1 MPDTISTINTPN
13 TPANQPMDTRS
24 VAEFTEQAYLNY
36 AMYVIMD
43 RALPHIA
50 DGLKPVQR
58 RIVYAM
64 SELGLKA
71 SAKPK
76 KSARTVGDVLGK
88 YHPHGDSACYE
99 AMVLMAQP
107 FSYRYPLITGQGNWG
122 SPDDPKSFAAMRYT
136 EAKMSAYANT
146 LLTELGQGTVD
157 WQDNFDGSMQE
168 PVTLPARLPNILLN
182 GTTGIAVG
190 MATDIPPHNLT
201 EVVRAAIR
209 LLKNPDLSVK
219 QLTQSIPAPDLPTPA
234 EIITDKKDLQAM
246 YETGRGSYKMRA
258 TYHVDKKEKNLVIID
273 ALPYQVSGSK
283 IQEQIA
289 KLMTDKKLPWVT
301 DIHDESDHE
310 NACRIV
316 LELRSTR
323 VDVERVMSHLFA
335 STELESSYRVNLNV
349 IGLNGKPQ
357 VKNLKEILSEWLL
370 CRRTVVTRRLQYRL
384 DKIDK
389 RLHILAGLLIA
400 YLHIDEVIR
409 IIREEDDP
417 KAVLMTNYG
426 LSDIQA
432 NAILDIRLRQLAKLE
447 EIELKQEQ
455 SELESERATIQELL
469 DNPDSL
475 TQLMID
481 ELTADMKAHG
491 DERRSPVV
499 QRDEAQALKE
509 SDLVPSEPITA
520 ILSKAGWIRA
530 AKGHDVDAAGMSY
543 RSGDSYQAH
552 VNGKSNEKVYI
563 MDSTGRSY
571 SIDAHT
577 LASARGQG
585 DPLTSVLKPPSGARF
600 EQLLAG
606 DNEQRIILASSQ
618 GYGFINQL
626 GNLDTNQKS
635 GKNIIN
641 FADDA
646 HLLPINS
653 IDVLAN
659 KTDNDGK
666 LDAPDAHTNVSA
678 QDQIAVVTSA
688 GYLLIFALDELP
700 EQARGK
706 GNKLINLKEDEE
718 VVAVIPLHHDDS
730 LTITAGKRHVTLKP
744 MDLANYTG
752 KRGNRGGQLPRGFQN
767 VSGVEVV

>member
-1 MPDTISTINTPN
+1 MSDISNVPPSSAVIPN
-13 TPANQPMDTRS
+13 EAMDTRS

-58 RIVYAM
+58 RIIYAM
-64 SELGLKA
+64 SELGLK
-71 SAKPK
+71 STTKPK

-88 YHPHGDSACYE
+88 YHPHGDTACYE

-146 LLTELGQGTVD
+146 LLAELGQGTVD

-190 MATDIPPHNLT
+190 MATDIPPHNLN
-201 EVVRAAIR
+201 EVVRAAVR

-219 QLTQSIPAPDLPTPA
+219 QLTQSIPAPDLPTYA
-234 EIITDKKDLQAM
+234 EIITPKKDLQAM
-246 YETGRGSYKMRA
+246 YESGRGSYKMRA
-258 TYHVDKKEKNLVIID
+258 VYHVDKQEKNLVIID
-273 ALPYQVSGSK
+273 ALPYQVSGNK

-289 KLMTDKKLPWVT
+289 KLMMEKKLPWVV

-310 NACRIV
+310 NDCRIV

-323 VDVERVMSHLFA
+323 VDVDRVMSHLFA
-335 STELESSYRVNLNV
+335 STDLETSYRVNMNM
-349 IGLNGKPQ
+349 IGLDGKPQ
-357 VKNLKEILSEWLL
+357 VKNLKLILEEWLVS
-370 CRRTVVTRRLQYRL
+370 RRQVVTRRLLYRL

-409 IIREEDDP
+409 IIREEEDP
-417 KAVLMTNYG
+417 KMELMTRYD
-426 LSDIQA
+426 LSEIQA
-432 NAILDIRLRQLAKLE
+432 NAILDIRLRQLARLQ
-447 EIELKQEQ
+447 EIELRTEKE
-455 SELESERATIQELL
+455 ELEAERATIQELL
-469 DNPDSL
+469 DNADSL
-475 TQLMID
+475 TNLMIE
-481 ELTADMKAHG
+481 ELEADMKEHG
-491 DERRSPVV
+491 NNRMSPVV
-499 QRDEAQALKE
+499 EREEATALKE

-552 VNGKSNEKVYI
+552 VRGKSNEKIYI

-585 DPLTSVLKPPSGARF
+585 DPLTSVLKPASGANF

-606 DNEQRIILASSQ
+606 DDQQRILLASSQ
-618 GYGFINQL
+618 GYGFINSL
-626 GNLDTNQKS
+626 GNLETNQKA
-635 GKNIIN
+635 GKNVIN
-641 FADDA
+641 FNDDA
-646 HLLPINS
+646 KLLTIPY
-653 IDVLAN
+653 IDLVEEDKAE
-659 KTDNDGK
+659 D
-666 LDAPDAHTNVSA
+666 SA
-678 QDQIAVVTSA
+678 ETLVQDQIAVVTSA
-688 GYLLIFALDELP
+688 GYLLIFAIDELP
-700 EQARGK
+700 EQQRGK
-706 GNKLINLKEDEE
+706 GNKLINLKKGEE
-718 VVAVIPLHHDDS
+718 VTAVLPLHHEDS
-730 LTITAGKRHVTLKP
+730 LVVTAGKRHVTLKP
-744 MDLANYTG
+744 IDLVNYTG
-752 KRGNRGGQLPRGFQN
+752 KRGNRGSQLPRGFQN
-767 VSGVEVV
+767 VSDIRIAE

>member
-1 MPDTISTINTPN
+1 MPDIIDNDPTLLASE
-13 TPANQPMDTRS
+13 PMDSRS

-43 RALPHIA
+43 RALPNIA

-146 LLTELGQGTVD
+146 LLAELGQGTVD
-157 WQDNFDGSMQE
+157 WQDNFDGSLQE

-190 MATDIPPHNLT
+190 MATDIPPHNLN

-219 QLTQSIPAPDLPTPA
+219 QLTQSIPAPDLPTNA
-234 EIITDKKDLQAM
+234 EIITSKKDLQAM
-246 YETGRGSYKMRA
+246 YESGRGSYKMRA
-258 TYHVDKKEKNLVIID
+258 TFHIDPKEKNLVIID
-273 ALPYQVSGSK
+273 ALPYQVSGNK

-289 KLMTDKKLPWVT
+289 RLMTDKKLPWVV

-310 NACRIV
+310 NPCRIV
-316 LELRSTR
+316 LELKSTR

-335 STELESSYRVNLNV
+335 STDLESNYRVNMNM

-357 VKNLKEILSEWLL
+357 VKNLKEILEEWLVS
-370 CRRTVVTRRLQYRL
+370 RRSVVTRRVQFRL

-417 KAVLMTNYG
+417 KATLMQDYD
-426 LSDIQA
+426 LSEIQA

-447 EIELKQEQ
+447 EIELRSEQ
-455 SELESERATIQELL
+455 DELKAERAKLQEYL
-469 DNPDSL
+469 DNPESL
-475 TQLMID
+475 TRLMID
-481 ELTADMKAHG
+481 ELTADMKEHG
-491 DERRSPVV
+491 NERMSPLME
-499 QRDEAQALKE
+499 RDEAQALKE
-509 SDLVPSEPITA
+509 SDLIPSEPITA

-530 AKGHDVDAAGMSY
+530 AKGHEVDPQGMSY
-543 RSGDSYQAH
+543 RSGDAYQAY
-552 VNGKSNEKVYI
+552 VRGKSNEKIY
-563 MDSTGRSY
+563 
-571 SIDAHT
+571 
-577 LASARGQG
+577 
-585 DPLTSVLKPPSGARF
+585 LT
-600 EQLLAG
+600 
-606 DNEQRIILASSQ
+606 
-618 GYGFINQL
+618 
-626 GNLDTNQKS
+626 
-635 GKNIIN
+635 
-641 FADDA
+641 
-646 HLLPINS
+646 
-653 IDVLAN
+653 
-659 KTDNDGK
+659 
-666 LDAPDAHTNVSA
+666 
-678 QDQIAVVTSA
+678 
-688 GYLLIFALDELP
+688 
-700 EQARGK
+700 
-706 GNKLINLKEDEE
+706 
-718 VVAVIPLHHDDS
+718 
-730 LTITAGKRHVTLKP
+730 KRK
-744 MDLANYTG
+744 MM
-752 KRGNRGGQLPRGFQN
+752 K
-767 VSGVEVV
+767 

>member
-1 MPDTISTINTPN
+1 MPDIIDNDPTLLASE
-13 TPANQPMDTRS
+13 PMDSRS

-43 RALPHIA
+43 RALPNIA

-146 LLTELGQGTVD
+146 LLAELGQGTVD
-157 WQDNFDGSMQE
+157 WQDNFDGSLQE

-190 MATDIPPHNLT
+190 MATDIPPHNLN

-219 QLTQSIPAPDLPTPA
+219 QLTQSIPAPDLPTNA
-234 EIITDKKDLQAM
+234 EIITSKKDLQAM
-246 YETGRGSYKMRA
+246 YESGRGSYKMRA
-258 TYHVDKKEKNLVIID
+258 TFHIDPKEKNLVIID
-273 ALPYQVSGSK
+273 ALPYQVSGNK

-289 KLMTDKKLPWVT
+289 RLMTDKKLPWVV

-310 NACRIV
+310 NPCRIV
-316 LELRSTR
+316 LELKSTR

-335 STELESSYRVNLNV
+335 STDLESNYRVNMNM

-357 VKNLKEILSEWLL
+357 VKNLKEILEEWLV
-370 CRRTVVTRRLQYRL
+370 CRRSVVTRRVQFRL

-417 KAVLMTNYG
+417 KATLMQDYD
-426 LSDIQA
+426 LSEIQA

-447 EIELKQEQ
+447 EIELRSEQ
-455 SELESERATIQELL
+455 DELKAERAKLQEYL
-469 DNPDSL
+469 DNPESL
-475 TQLMID
+475 TRLMID
-481 ELTADMKAHG
+481 ELTADMKEHG
-491 DERRSPVV
+491 NERMSPLME
-499 QRDEAQALKE
+499 RDEAQALKE
-509 SDLVPSEPITA
+509 SDLIPSEPITA

-530 AKGHDVDAAGMSY
+530 AKGHEVDPQGMSY
-543 RSGDSYQAH
+543 RSGDAYQAY
-552 VNGKSNEKVYI
+552 VRGKSNEKIYVL
-563 MDSTGRSY
+563 DSTGRSY
-571 SIDAHT
+571 SIDAHN

-585 DPLTSVLKPPSGARF
+585 DPLTSVLKPPAGASF
-600 EQLLAG
+600 EQLLTG
-606 DNEQRIILASSQ
+606 SDDQRIILASSN
-618 GYGFINQL
+618 GYGFINTL
-626 GNLDTNQKS
+626 ANLDSNQKT
-635 GKNIIN
+635 GKKIIN
-641 FADDA
+641 LAADSQ
-646 HLLPINS
+646 LLPVAR
-653 IDVLAN
+653 IDAN
-659 KTDNDGK
+659 ITSSEDNAEK
-666 LDAPDAHTNVSA
+666 VTPDHV
-678 QDQIAVVTSA
+678 AVVTNA
-688 GYLLIFALDELP
+688 GYLLIFALDDLP

-706 GNKLINLKEDEE
+706 GNKMITLKGDEE
-718 VVAVIPLHHDDS
+718 VLAITPLSLQDS
-730 LTITAGKRHVTLKP
+730 LVITAGKRHVTLKP

-752 KRGNRGGQLPRGFQN
+752 TRGNRGGQLPRGFQN
-767 VSGVEVV
+767 VSSVEVG

>member
-1 MPDTISTINTPN
+1 MPDIIDND
-13 TPANQPMDTRS
+13 PALLASEPMDSRS

-43 RALPHIA
+43 RALPNIA

-157 WQDNFDGSMQE
+157 WQDNFDGSLQE

-190 MATDIPPHNLT
+190 MATDIPPHNLN

-209 LLKNPDLSVK
+209 LLKNPELSVK
-219 QLTQSIPAPDLPTPA
+219 QLTQSIPAPDLPTYA
-234 EIITDKKDLQAM
+234 EIITSKKDLQAM

-258 TYHVDKKEKNLVIID
+258 TFHIDPKEKNLVIID
-273 ALPYQVSGSK
+273 ALPYQVSGNK

-289 KLMTDKKLPWVT
+289 RLMTDKKLPWVV

-310 NACRIV
+310 NPCRIV
-316 LELRSTR
+316 LELKSTR

-335 STELESSYRVNLNV
+335 STDLESNYRVNMNM

-357 VKNLKEILSEWLL
+357 VKNLKEILEEWLVS
-370 CRRTVVTRRLQYRL
+370 RRSVVTRRVQFRL

-417 KAVLMTNYG
+417 KATLMQDYD

-447 EIELKQEQ
+447 EIELRSEQ
-455 SELESERATIQELL
+455 DELKAERAKLQEYL
-469 DNPDSL
+469 DNPESL
-475 TQLMID
+475 TRLMID
-481 ELTADMKAHG
+481 ELTADMKEHG
-491 DERRSPVV
+491 NERMSPLME
-499 QRDEAQALKE
+499 RDEAQALKE
-509 SDLVPSEPITA
+509 SDLIPSEPITA

-530 AKGHDVDAAGMSY
+530 AKGHEVDPQGMSY
-543 RSGDSYQAH
+543 RSGDAYQAY
-552 VNGKSNEKVYI
+552 VRGKSNEKIYVL
-563 MDSTGRSY
+563 DSTGRSY
-571 SIDAHT
+571 SIDAHN

-585 DPLTSVLKPPSGARF
+585 DPLTSVLKPPAGASF
-600 EQLLAG
+600 EQLLTG
-606 DNEQRIILASSQ
+606 SDDKRIILASSN
-618 GYGFINQL
+618 GYGFINTL
-626 GNLDTNQKS
+626 ANLDSNQKT
-635 GKNIIN
+635 GKKIIN
-641 FADDA
+641 LAADSQ
-646 HLLPINS
+646 LLPVAR
-653 IDVLAN
+653 IDAN
-659 KTDNDGK
+659 TTSSEDKAEKVT
-666 LDAPDAHTNVSA
+666 PDHV
-678 QDQIAVVTSA
+678 AVVTNA
-688 GYLLIFALDELP
+688 GYLLIFALDDLP

-706 GNKLINLKEDEE
+706 GNKMITLKGDEE
-718 VVAVIPLHHDDS
+718 VLAITPLSLEDS
-730 LTITAGKRHVTLKP
+730 LIITAGKRHVTLKP

-752 KRGNRGGQLPRGFQN
+752 TRGNRGGQLPRGFQN
-767 VSGVEVV
+767 VSSVAAG

>member
-1 MPDTISTINTPN
+1 MPDIIDNDPTLLASE
-13 TPANQPMDTRS
+13 PMDSRS

-43 RALPHIA
+43 RALPNIA

-146 LLTELGQGTVD
+146 LLAELGQGTVD
-157 WQDNFDGSMQE
+157 WQDNFDGSLQE

-190 MATDIPPHNLT
+190 MATDIPPHNLN

-219 QLTQSIPAPDLPTPA
+219 QLTQSIPAPDLPTNA
-234 EIITDKKDLQAM
+234 EIITSKKDLQAM
-246 YETGRGSYKMRA
+246 YESGRGSYKMRA
-258 TYHVDKKEKNLVIID
+258 TFHIDPKEKNLVIID
-273 ALPYQVSGSK
+273 ALPYQVSGNK

-289 KLMTDKKLPWVT
+289 RLMTDKKLPWVV

-310 NACRIV
+310 NPCRIV
-316 LELRSTR
+316 LELKSTR

-335 STELESSYRVNLNV
+335 STDLESNYRVNMNM

-357 VKNLKEILSEWLL
+357 VKNLKEILEEWLVS
-370 CRRTVVTRRLQYRL
+370 RRSVVTRRVQFRL

-417 KAVLMTNYG
+417 KATLMQDYD
-426 LSDIQA
+426 LSEIQA

-447 EIELKQEQ
+447 EIELRSEQ
-455 SELESERATIQELL
+455 DELKAERAKLQEYL
-469 DNPDSL
+469 DNPESL
-475 TQLMID
+475 TRLMID
-481 ELTADMKAHG
+481 ELTADMKEHG
-491 DERRSPVV
+491 NERMSPLME
-499 QRDEAQALKE
+499 RDEAQALKE
-509 SDLVPSEPITA
+509 SDLIPSEPITA
-520 ILSKAGWIRA
+520 I
-530 AKGHDVDAAGMSY
+530 
-543 RSGDSYQAH
+543 
-552 VNGKSNEKVYI
+552 
-563 MDSTGRSY
+563 
-571 SIDAHT
+571 
-577 LASARGQG
+577 
-585 DPLTSVLKPPSGARF
+585 
-600 EQLLAG
+600 
-606 DNEQRIILASSQ
+606 
-618 GYGFINQL
+618 
-626 GNLDTNQKS
+626 
-635 GKNIIN
+635 
-641 FADDA
+641 
-646 HLLPINS
+646 
-653 IDVLAN
+653 
-659 KTDNDGK
+659 
-666 LDAPDAHTNVSA
+666 
-678 QDQIAVVTSA
+678 
-688 GYLLIFALDELP
+688 
-700 EQARGK
+700 
-706 GNKLINLKEDEE
+706 
-718 VVAVIPLHHDDS
+718 
-730 LTITAGKRHVTLKP
+730 
-744 MDLANYTG
+744 
-752 KRGNRGGQLPRGFQN
+752 
-767 VSGVEVV
+767 